1 MKIRE
6 VSVSTFKN
14 HIETEIFLDGPAS
27 GCYIIQR
34 VQSADADSFIVF
46 NTMTGAGSARIL
58 TCGDAVPAVPS
69 TKENPFHY
77 NLITE
82 LFDEKDEIL
91 DSHSVLFEFK
101 IPDEPKACKK
111 NFFSRLNF
119 FGKQQFQ

>member
-14 HIETEIFLDGPAS
+14 HIETEIFLDEPAS

-34 VQSADADSFIVF
+34 AQSADADSFVVF

-69 TKENPFHY
+69 TKEKPFHY
-77 NLITE
+77 NLVTE
-82 LFDEKDEIL
+82 LFDEEDEML

-101 IPDEPKACKK
+101 IPHEANPCKK
-111 NFFSRLNF
+111 KFFSRLNF
-119 FGKQQFQ
+119 FGKKQLQ